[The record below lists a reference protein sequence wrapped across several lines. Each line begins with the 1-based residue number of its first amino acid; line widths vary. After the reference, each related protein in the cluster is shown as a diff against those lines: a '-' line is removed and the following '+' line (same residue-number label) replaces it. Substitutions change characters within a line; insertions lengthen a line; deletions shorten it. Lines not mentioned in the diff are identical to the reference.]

1 MQQLILGLAIFL
13 GVHAIRIFADGWRDA
28 RRAAMGE
35 MAWKGAYSL
44 LSLIGLVLIVVGYG
58 QARLSPTVLW
68 VSPTWAAHLAALLTL
83 LSFVLLVAT
92 YVPGNAIKQRLKH
105 PMILGVKVWAL
116 AHLLANG
123 TLADLILFG
132 SFLVWAVLCFRS
144 ARRREPAP
152 ATGRVSPL
160 ATALTVAIGLGAWAA
175 FAMWGHAALIGV
187 RPFAMMPAAGA

>member
-13 GVHAIRIFADGWRDA
+13 GVHSTRIFAEDWRNA

-58 QARLSPTVLW
+58 QARLSPTLLW

-152 ATGRVSPL
+152 VTGRASPL

-187 RPFAMMPAAGA
+187 RPFAMMPAA

>member
-1 MQQLILGLAIFL
+1 MPYLILGLTIFL
-13 GVHAIRIFADGWRDA
+13 GAHSIRIFAEDWRNA

-35 MAWKGAYSL
+35 LPWKGVYSVV
-44 LSLIGLVLIVVGYG
+44 SLIGLVLTVVGYG
-58 QARLSPTVLW
+58 QARLSPTLLW

-92 YVPGNAIKQRLKH
+92 YVPGNAIKLRLKH

-123 TLADLILFG
+123 TLADVILFG

-144 ARRREPAP
+144 ARRREPVP
-152 ATGRVSPL
+152 VTGSASPL

-187 RPFAMMPAAGA
+187 RPFGMMPAG